1 MSGQARE
8 TGIEGIGVVLSERK
22 RSKSGGGGGG
32 SSVMSGGLGCGVNIG
47 CFARLCIDA

>member
-22 RSKSGGGGGG
+22 RSKSGGGG